1 MIGKAYNVLRLSKKE
16 GGALVGESLVVTLLV
31 LLFFVFFA
39 LVSNKAEKEV
49 DRYYEE
55 KRKAGTR
62 SR

>member
-1 MIGKAYNVLRLSKKE
+1 M
-16 GGALVGESLVVTLLV
+16 GESLVVTLLV
-31 LLFFVFFA
+31 VLFFGFFA
-39 LVSNKAEKEV
+39 LLSNGAEHEL

>member
-1 MIGKAYNVLRLSKKE
+1 M
-16 GGALVGESLVVTLLV
+16 GETLVVTLLV
-31 LLFFVFFA
+31 VLFFGFFT
-39 LVSNKAEKEV
+39 LISNKAEKEV